1 MLLRRSATELNADPG
16 SVILLCPALC
26 SIPIPHA
33 DKGIPAATAGDRRIL
48 IQFMPHA
55 ACTDGGGGRAHPKM
69 GSSFSFVAVVT

>member
-1 MLLRRSATELNADPG
+1 MFKLDLNLGLNPW

-48 IQFMPHA
+48 IQFMLHA
-55 ACTDGGGGRAHPKM
+55 ACTDGGGRAQKWDHRSRLSPL
-69 GSSFSFVAVVT
+69 